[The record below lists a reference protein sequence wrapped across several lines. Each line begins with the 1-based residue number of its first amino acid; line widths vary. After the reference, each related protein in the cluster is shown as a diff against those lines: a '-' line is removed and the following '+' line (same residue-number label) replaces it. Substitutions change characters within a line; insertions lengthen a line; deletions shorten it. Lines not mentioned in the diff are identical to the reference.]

1 MNLFGINYN
10 KEGPGVEK
18 NAPPQKTVVRFF
30 AIFGRKFT
38 DLIKLN
44 LLFCIPVVLAA
55 ALSYGAGLLLGNS
68 YLAALPLILI
78 SPFVGGITFVTRNYA
93 REEHAFL
100 FSDFMDSVKNNW
112 KAFLVNGVVF
122 YAVVFLLDLA
132 IRYYS
137 TRYFENPIFFLPL
150 AVCCGIGVLFLFGQY
165 YVPVMIV
172 MFDLNL
178 LQIYKNSFIF
188 ALAGLW
194 RNILLTAILAFL
206 WFLLYCSQIM
216 PLTLI
221 IGILLV
227 LLLYFS
233 LSFFL
238 INFTVYPLIV
248 KYLVRPDDEKKR

>member
-18 NAPPQKTVVRFF
+18 DAPPQKAIVRFF

-44 LLFCIPVVLAA
+44 LLFCIPVVLAV
-55 ALSYGAGLLLGNS
+55 ALSFGAGLLLGNS

-112 KAFLVNGVVF
+112 KAFLINGAVF

-150 AVCCGIGVLFLFGQY
+150 AICCGIGVLFLFGQY

-221 IGILLV
+221 IGILL
-227 LLLYFS
+227 LLLLHFS

-248 KYLVRPDDEKKR
+248 KYLVRSDDEKKL